1 MLLNK
6 ESQLELLW
14 WIKNIEIYNGRT
26 LIQLPD
32 QALLQRDASRT
43 GWGKVWEGVKTGK
56 IWTQQEIRMRIN
68 ELELL
73 ELKLALQTFLKA
85 KEIESVHIEMNN
97 IAVRTY
103 FLKIGAQ
110 KNYKWFSLQNKFW
123 NGY

>member
-1 MLLNK
+1 
-6 ESQLELLW
+6 
-14 WIKNIEIYNGRT
+14 
-26 LIQLPD
+26 
-32 QALLQRDASRT
+32 
-43 GWGKVWEGVKTGK
+43 
-56 IWTQQEIRMRIN
+56 MRIN